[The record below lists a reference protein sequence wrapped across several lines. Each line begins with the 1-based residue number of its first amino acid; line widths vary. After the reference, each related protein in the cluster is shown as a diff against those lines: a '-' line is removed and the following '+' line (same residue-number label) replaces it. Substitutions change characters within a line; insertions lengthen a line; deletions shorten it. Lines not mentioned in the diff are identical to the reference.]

1 MAKICIY
8 GVGAIGGFLAVRLAQ
23 SGQVVTGIARGEQL
37 AAIRARGL
45 TLIQAGERL
54 TPALECV
61 AQPAD
66 LGPQDFVFLTMKSH
80 TAAAIS
86 EDIAPLLG
94 RDTVVVT
101 AYNGFPWWYFHAANI
116 RGDAPVLDSVD
127 PGGRLWQGIGPERAL
142 GSVVYPAARV
152 AEPAVIEHV
161 FGNRFSIGEPDG
173 SISARVQQLA
183 QIMTRAGFDT
193 AAIPNIRTEIWVKL
207 VANAAFNPVS
217 LLTGQT
223 LAEMLDDAET
233 YARLENIMSEAAA
246 VAAALEIKLPVRPTE
261 LLELV
266 RPFGA
271 HKTSMLQDFEAG
283 REIELDPIVG
293 SITELAR
300 IYDVATPA
308 LDDVLIAARERV
320 QA

>member
-8 GVGAIGGFLAVRLAQ
+8 GVGAIGGFLAVRLAR
-23 SGQVVTGIARGEQL
+23 SGEVVTGIARGEQL
-37 AAIRARGL
+37 AAIRALGL
-45 TLIQAGERL
+45 TLIQDGERL

-80 TAAAIS
+80 TAPAIA

-101 AYNGFPWWYFHAANI
+101 AYNGFPWWYFHAANN

-271 HKTSMLQDFEAG
+271 HKTSMLQDFETG
-283 REIELDPIVG
+283 REIELDTIVG

-300 IYDVATPA
+300 IYDVATPV
-308 LDDVLIAARERV
+308 LDAVLIAARERV

>member
-1 MAKICIY
+1 
-8 GVGAIGGFLAVRLAQ
+8 
-23 SGQVVTGIARGEQL
+23 
-37 AAIRARGL
+37 
-45 TLIQAGERL
+45 
-54 TPALECV
+54 
-61 AQPAD
+61 
-66 LGPQDFVFLTMKSH
+66 
-80 TAAAIS
+80 
-86 EDIAPLLG
+86 
-94 RDTVVVT
+94 
-101 AYNGFPWWYFHAANI
+101 
-116 RGDAPVLDSVD
+116 
-127 PGGRLWQGIGPERAL
+127 
-142 GSVVYPAARV
+142 
-152 AEPAVIEHV
+152 
-161 FGNRFSIGEPDG
+161 
-173 SISARVQQLA
+173 
-183 QIMTRAGFDT
+183 MTRAGFDT